1 MTPHPTP
8 QGVNSPT
15 FNPVPFNHSFSV
27 PGLYEHHAKHS
38 PDHAVFT
45 YTDLDTHTNHDI
57 SYRQAWQS
65 ISTVANMISAYYD
78 GKKAPAA
85 DGKPPV
91 VGVLAMAD
99 TLTYIYVLVAI
110 MSLGFTAFP
119 LSPRNNPTVTAHLVE
134 VTGITKVL
142 VSEDLAMQTLI
153 KEASAVLTKKG
164 ITIEP
169 LLMPKP
175 GDYADA
181 SGMRTVKE
189 IGDNDVTIIL
199 HSSGTTAFPK
209 PIPITRRGL
218 INLSNI
224 PCYGEVDLA
233 GKRIAAHTNP
243 TFRTGSTFALYKPIV
258 PPAPP
263 NPANFL
269 ASWVADRCD
278 IVFCVPVFIEAWAR
292 DPANIPTLQKLDSIV
307 FSGAPVNKGIGD
319 MLVKAGVTMHPFWGN
334 TEVGPA
340 TMFVPEDSPRTDE
353 WEYFKLSH
361 HIKFYMKPEEGLE
374 GIFEPIMIHVFAIG
388 DLLELLTLAA
398 GVFLDGRTTRLCCR
412 PGRTAHWFTS
422 IAQDPNVASAV
433 MFGRNHVD
441 VGVLVEPAAGV
452 EVPLDNKQKPTIEL
466 VNSRSPQYAQIK
478 KEFIVVTSPSKP
490 MELTAKGTPRRGV
503 CLKLYTEEIEALYAA
518 VEQGIDHANRQF
530 PDRA

>member
-1 MTPHPTP
+1 
-8 QGVNSPT
+8 
-15 FNPVPFNHSFSV
+15 
-27 PGLYEHHAKHS
+27 
-38 PDHAVFT
+38 
-45 YTDLDTHTNHDI
+45 
-57 SYRQAWQS
+57 
-65 ISTVANMISAYYD
+65 MISAYYD

-91 VGVLAMAD
+91 IGVLAMAD

-189 IGDNDVTIIL
+189 IGDNDVTMIL

-243 TFRTGSTFALYKPIV
+243 TFHAMGLATFIWPLSSGSTFALYKPIV

-263 NPANFL
+263 TPANFL

-278 IVFCVPVFIEAWAR
+278 IVFCVPVLIEAWAR

-307 FSGAPVNKGIGD
+307 FSGAPVNKGIGG

-374 GIFEPIMIHVFAIG
+374 GIFEPIMIVNPVPI
-388 DLLELLTLAA
+388 E
-398 GVFLDGRTTRLCCR
+398 
-412 PGRTAHWFTS
+412 TS

-452 EVPLDNKQKPTIEL
+452 EVPLDNKQKLAQFKDAIWPTIEL